1 MRVLRALKRSPLALD
16 LYTWLTYK
24 AYVVS
29 RSGVPQTVPWSGL
42 MAQMGADYATLNDL
56 THAVPWLT
64 SSICEVRGHRNASL
78 NWVVVDVMWL
88 LVEVPPTGARR
99 CQVSRNAVFRPLL

>member
-42 MAQMGADYATLNDL
+42 MAQMGADYATLNDFRKKVTAL
-56 THAVPWLT
+56 CGRYRLFTL
-64 SSICEVRGHRNASL
+64 ASRYRAQSTAL
-78 NWVVVDVMWL
+78 PSYRRAN
-88 LVEVPPTGARR
+88 PPY
-99 CQVSRNAVFRPLL
+99 L